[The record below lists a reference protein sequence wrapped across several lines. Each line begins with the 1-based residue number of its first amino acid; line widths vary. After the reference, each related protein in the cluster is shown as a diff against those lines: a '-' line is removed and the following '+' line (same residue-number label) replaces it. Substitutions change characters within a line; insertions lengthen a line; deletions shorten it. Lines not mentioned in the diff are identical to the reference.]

1 MDAMIQ
7 MNEDQKKL
15 VDENLSLVGQT
26 IARHIRYNET
36 ICDMG
41 ADDLYQEGCWALCR
55 AAVTY
60 DQTGRGT
67 PFSAY
72 ARPVIRNHLL
82 DYCRRVL
89 RQREHLPTVALDVPV
104 SEDIPPPEAWLQ
116 ELNSQEVWDAQ
127 ILVDQLLEHGRRTC
141 TGVARLGVEA
151 LALKVKGYTGAD
163 IARMYHTK
171 PNHVGAWISRAAE
184 KLRGDEVFVSL
195 LDHEVLPRA
204 AGF

>member
-15 VDENLSLVGQT
+15 VEENLSLVGQT

-41 ADDLYQEGCWALCR
+41 SDDLYQEGCWALCR

-89 RQREHLPTVALDVPV
+89 HQREHLPTVAL
-104 SEDIPPPEAWLQ
+104 EM
-116 ELNSQEVWDAQ
+116 
-127 ILVDQLLEHGRRTC
+127 LL
-141 TGVARLGVEA
+141 
-151 LALKVKGYTGAD
+151 GY
-163 IARMYHTK
+163 Y
-171 PNHVGAWISRAAE
+171 
-184 KLRGDEVFVSL
+184 F
-195 LDHEVLPRA
+195 
-204 AGF
+204 

>member
-1 MDAMIQ
+1 
-7 MNEDQKKL
+7 MNEEQRRL
-15 VDENLSLVGQT
+15 VEENLSLVGQT
-26 IARHIRYNET
+26 IARYIRYNED
-36 ICDMG
+36 ICGMG

-60 DQTGRGT
+60 DQAGRGT

-82 DYCRRVL
+82 DHCRRVF
-89 RQREHLPTVALDVPV
+89 RQRERLPTVALDAPV
-104 SEDIPPPEAWLQ
+104 SEDIPPPEAWLWDAGGQ
-116 ELNSQEVWDAQ
+116 EEVWDAQ

-184 KLRGDEVFVSL
+184 KLRRDEVFASL
-195 LDHEVLPRA
+195 LDHEAPPKA